1 MIHLKAG
8 EERIALSHEDMNA
21 LKRKEAE
28 HIGARLRMIR
38 RINGMDERRFSDLVQ
53 EESVFIRRFEDGVQT
68 PPDEF
73 LRKVC
78 EKTGVCYEW
87 LTNGTGE
94 MIEGARSVREGTTG
108 NVVQALARRMD
119 EREYIEELEM
129 GNWSADARS
138 ADECVREA
146 EEDLENFLAGQ
157 GILRDAEDLVS
168 DVQSASEFRGYEN
181 GMRYGA
187 RLVFQ
192 LLTGETSHGL
202 ETLIQ
207 GALNRLSEI
216 ERMLQAGGWP
226 Q

>member
-1 MIHLKAG
+1 MICLKAG
-8 EERIALSHEDMNA
+8 EERIALSHGDMNT

-28 HIGARLRMIR
+28 HIGARLRTIR
-38 RINGMDERRFSDLVQ
+38 RINMMDERRFSDLVH

-68 PPDEF
+68 PPDKF
-73 LRKVC
+73 MRKVC
-78 EKTGVCYEW
+78 EKTGVRYEW
-87 LTNGTGE
+87 LADGTGE
-94 MIEGARSVREGTTG
+94 MIEGARDVRDGKVG

-119 EREYIEELEM
+119 EPEYIEDLEM
-129 GNWSADARS
+129 GNWSANARS

-146 EEDLENFLAGQ
+146 EEELENFLEGQ

-168 DVQSASEFRGYEN
+168 EVQSASEFRGYEH

-202 ETLIQ
+202 EVLIQ

-216 ERMLQAGGWP
+216 ERMLQAGGR

>member
-1 MIHLKAG
+1 
-8 EERIALSHEDMNA
+8 
-21 LKRKEAE
+21 
-28 HIGARLRMIR
+28 
-38 RINGMDERRFSDLVQ
+38 
-53 EESVFIRRFEDGVQT
+53 
-68 PPDEF
+68 
-73 LRKVC
+73 
-78 EKTGVCYEW
+78 
-87 LTNGTGE
+87 
-94 MIEGARSVREGTTG
+94 
-108 NVVQALARRMD
+108 
-119 EREYIEELEM
+119 M

-146 EEDLENFLAGQ
+146 EEELENFLAGH

-216 ERMLQAGGWP
+216 ERILQAGGWP

>member
-8 EERIALSHEDMNA
+8 EERIMLSHEDMNA

-53 EESVFIRRFEDGVQT
+53 EESVFIRRFEDGAQT

-78 EKTGVCYEW
+78 EKTGVRYEW
-87 LTNGTGE
+87 LSNGTGE

-146 EEDLENFLAGQ
+146 E
-157 GILRDAEDLVS
+157 EDLVS